1 MPQIY
6 LKDAYLRFS
15 EHPILDHISL
25 VIEPGERIAIVG
37 RNGAGKSTLLQV
49 LANQLA
55 LDSGELSIERHSHL
69 AYFQQDH
76 YPTITGSILEAL
88 IKQVDEESTGSH
100 YWSIQNN
107 IKKYLTEL
115 NIDLK
120 APAENL
126 SGGQLR
132 RAWLAFTLAQD
143 AQVLLLDEPTNHLD
157 LPTLKWLLQTL
168 KQTTNTIILISH
180 DRAFMQALCNRYIDI
195 EHGKLSSYSGDYE
208 SFLKHREEA
217 WAAQEIERKQAA
229 KVLAQEEAWIRQG
242 IKARRTRNEGRVR
255 RLKSLR
261 EEAKARRTR
270 LGSVKL
276 TQQTPQLTGKELI
289 VLTQCAIGY
298 NDKCLINAFDSVI
311 FRGDNIALIGANGTG
326 KTSLIKTLL
335 GEQEPLS
342 GLIKKRHDLT
352 ISYFDQTK
360 KQLDVEKTILDF
372 VSHGRTHI
380 DVGDE
385 SLHISSYLNQFL
397 FSYKEALQKIK
408 TLSGGQKN
416 RVLLAHA
423 LSFSCD
429 FLILDEPTN
438 DLDIE
443 TLEVLENYLS
453 ESKTTLLFTSHDQY
467 FINTVASTIWVIQ
480 PDKTLLQFD
489 GSYDEWQRF
498 QKEKQNIKIEN
509 TKKDSATGNKMVA
522 KQQKTKLSYHE
533 QRALDL
539 LPKEIEKLEEQ
550 LEQVQNSMADP
561 EFFKQEASA
570 IKVQQEKLEALQK
583 EIDEK
588 YAQWEAIS
596 LKQEGL

>member
-1 MPQIY
+1 MPQLY

-49 LANQLA
+49 LANQLS
-55 LDSGELSIERHSHL
+55 LDSGELVVERNTHI

-76 YPTITGSILEAL
+76 YPIISGPVLEAL
-88 IKQVDEESTGSH
+88 ISQLDEEATGSH

-115 NIDLK
+115 GIDLE
-120 APAENL
+120 AHAENL

-132 RAWLAFTLAQD
+132 RAWLAYTLAQD

-157 LPTLKWLLQTL
+157 LPTLQWLSQTL
-168 KQTTNTIILISH
+168 KQTSCTIILISH
-180 DRAFMQALCNRYIDI
+180 DRAFMQALCRRYIDI
-195 EHGKLSSYSGDYE
+195 EHGTLSSYSGDYE

-217 WAAQEIERKQAA
+217 WSAQEIERKQAA

-255 RLKSLR
+255 NLKSLR
-261 EEAKARRTR
+261 EQAKARRTR
-270 LGSVKL
+270 LGSVEIK
-276 TQQTPQLTGKELI
+276 QRDQQLTGKELMVI
-289 VLTQCAIGY
+289 TQCEIGY
-298 NDKCLINAFDSVI
+298 ANKVLINAFDSVI

-335 GEQEPLS
+335 SDQEPLS
-342 GLIKKRHDLT
+342 GDIKKRHDLR

-360 KQLDVEKTILDF
+360 HLLDPEKTILDF

-380 DVGDE
+380 TLNEE

-416 RVLLAHA
+416 RVLLAYA
-423 LSFSCD
+423 LSFECD
-429 FLILDEPTN
+429 FLIFDEPTN

-453 ESKTTLLFTSHDQY
+453 ETKVTLLFTSHDKY
-467 FINTVASTIWVIQ
+467 FINTVASTLWVIQ

-489 GSYDEWQRF
+489 GSYDDWAQY
-498 QKEKQNIKIEN
+498 QKAQLALTKEKTQKDK
-509 TKKDSATGNKMVA
+509 TSAPKTTQKKKA
-522 KQQKTKLSYHE
+522 KLSYNE
-533 QRALDL
+533 QRALEL
-539 LPKEIEKLEEQ
+539 LPQEIEKLEEKMEV
-550 LEQVQNSMADP
+550 LQNEMADP
-561 EFFKQEASA
+561 EFFKQD
-570 IKVQQEKLEALQK
+570 QESLKKNQESLEALQK
-583 EIDEK
+583 EIETK
-588 YAQWEAIS
+588 YEQWEAIT
-596 LKQEGL
+596 LKQNGL